1 MTGVLRGANIV
12 ASTTVA
18 LLGAAAVIGAA
29 SYGYLDDEGLVDAGF
44 LPALCGAVVFL
55 LALVDLVHQIR
66 RRPELET
73 LAEEVSDSI
82 LDSAPATTDRLQ
94 TAPELD
100 IFGRDQ
106 RARNRQLVLVIA
118 ALLAAILLVPLIG
131 LLLSLAS
138 LMIFVS
144 IVVEHRRVVSTVI
157 ITAVTVAV
165 FHFVFRVF
173 LGVPLPT
180 GLLGVL

>member
-1 MTGVLRGANIV
+1 MTVLLRRVNV
-12 ASTTVA
+12 VTSTTVA

-29 SYGYLDDEGLVDAGF
+29 SYGYIDDEGLVDAGF
-44 LPALCGAVVFL
+44 LPAVCGAVVFV
-55 LALVDLVHQIR
+55 LAVVDLVHQIR
-66 RRPELET
+66 RRPEIET
-73 LAEEVSDSI
+73 LGEEVADSV
-82 LDSAPATTDRLQ
+82 LEPAPPTTDRVQ

-106 RARNRQLVLVIA
+106 RARNRQLVFVIA
-118 ALLAAILLVPLIG
+118 ALLVAILLVPVIG
-131 LLLSLAS
+131 LLLALAS

-144 IVVEHRRVVSTVI
+144 VVVEHRRILSTLI
-157 ITAVTVAV
+157 ITTVTVAV
-165 FHFVFRVF
+165 FFFVFRIF